1 MPVQQNIFH
10 GQKTSVVEWT
20 ALLHIYTYKTQAWL
34 PPSLDGC
41 SARLGMI
48 DTSSSVPRHYPGTL
62 SLTGSQRSQHNMG
75 VRLRRSRLQM
85 MEEEGAWAR
94 HLAARVLVWKVDDLC
109 FQNPSLKFVNFWGV
123 VKWVKHPG
131 PSTGGKGISYAG
143 PEVLEGTRDPW
154 GWVSLQGAPWVTV
167 VPLAPN
173 WFLTG
178 LKTSLLRDTKRIANV
193 SHLVAA
199 RHATS
204 VRYDAERLARNSRF
218 CRTVGS
224 FWSTAPRRRRP
235 GNGAFQPW

>member
-1 MPVQQNIFH
+1 VSATPCRACSSMESWRLMLSKSVFKICEFL
-10 GQKTSVVEWT
+10 GCSEMSKTS
-20 ALLHIYTYKTQAWL
+20 
-34 PPSLDGC
+34 
-41 SARLGMI
+41 
-48 DTSSSVPRHYPGTL
+48 
-62 SLTGSQRSQHNMG
+62 
-75 VRLRRSRLQM
+75 
-85 MEEEGAWAR
+85 
-94 HLAARVLVWKVDDLC
+94 RVLGIAYW
-109 FQNPSLKFVNFWGV
+109 
-123 VKWVKHPG
+123 
-131 PSTGGKGISYAG
+131 STGGKGMSYAG